1 MWRQGVGVTKPL
13 TIIDMKKMFGL
24 ALLAMAGVMFTAC
37 SDDDDNGGGN
47 PSSGGAEFGI
57 PASVVDGVRVSS
69 IEGDSPMTVTYNGDG
84 TIAKVVCGEKE
95 YVFEYDG
102 VTRASE
108 RPKLLRIIT
117 SYTDS
122 DEYSLE
128 SEKCIGNGF
137 QFDKN
142 GFLISYTEEQI
153 DSYSYNSNGQSS
165 SSTERYVYKSSLN
178 YNAKG
183 RLLSNSVTCNWEDVT
198 IENGEKETE
207 KGSDKVTINC
217 DYSGDVLTKVGG
229 ATSEGSYSWSF
240 GYDSTS
246 PSNYYNIFTPNLA
259 VGVSI
264 YSHILYILATQGY
277 LGNASAT
284 LPSTM
289 TSRSVDKDDDG
300 EVEVETYTYNFK
312 YTMWDNTQKVKTV
325 ETWSNGI
332 PYGVVRFNYSI
343 YSE

>member
-1 MWRQGVGVTKPL
+1 
-13 TIIDMKKMFGL
+13 MKKMFGL

-84 TIAKVVCGEKE
+84 TIAKVVCDGNE

-102 VTRASE
+102 VTRADQPAS
-108 RPKLLRIIT
+108 RKLLRIIT

-142 GFLISYTEEQI
+142 GFLISYNEEQI
-153 DSYSYNSNGQSS
+153 DSYSFNSNGQSL
-165 SSTERYVYKSSLN
+165 SSTERYVYKCSLN

-183 RLLSNSVTCNWEDVT
+183 RLLSNSVTCDW
-198 IENGEKETE
+198 
-207 KGSDKVTINC
+207 
-217 DYSGDVLTKVGG
+217 
-229 ATSEGSYSWSF
+229 
-240 GYDSTS
+240 
-246 PSNYYNIFTPNLA
+246 
-259 VGVSI
+259 
-264 YSHILYILATQGY
+264 
-277 LGNASAT
+277 
-284 LPSTM
+284 
-289 TSRSVDKDDDG
+289 
-300 EVEVETYTYNFK
+300 
-312 YTMWDNTQKVKTV
+312 
-325 ETWSNGI
+325 
-332 PYGVVRFNYSI
+332 
-343 YSE
+343 

>member
-1 MWRQGVGVTKPL
+1 M
-13 TIIDMKKMFGL
+13 
-24 ALLAMAGVMFTAC
+24 
-37 SDDDDNGGGN
+37 
-47 PSSGGAEFGI
+47 
-57 PASVVDGVRVSS
+57 
-69 IEGDSPMTVTYNGDG
+69 
-84 TIAKVVCGEKE
+84 
-95 YVFEYDG
+95 
-102 VTRASE
+102 
-108 RPKLLRIIT
+108 
-117 SYTDS
+117 
-122 DEYSLE
+122 
-128 SEKCIGNGF
+128 
-137 QFDKN
+137 
-142 GFLISYTEEQI
+142 
-153 DSYSYNSNGQSS
+153 
-165 SSTERYVYKSSLN
+165 
-178 YNAKG
+178 
-183 RLLSNSVTCNWEDVT
+183 SNSVTCNWEDVT

-207 KGSDKVTINC
+207 KGSDKVTINY

-300 EVEVETYTYNFK
+300 EDEVETSTYNII

-325 ETWSNGI
+325 ETWSNGF

>member
-1 MWRQGVGVTKPL
+1 MR
-13 TIIDMKKMFGL
+13 KMFSL
-24 ALLAMAGVMFTAC
+24 ALLAMVGVMFTAC

-47 PSSGGAEFGI
+47 PSSGGSEFGI

-84 TIAKVVCGEKE
+84 TIAKVVCGENE

-102 VTRASE
+102 VTRADQPAS
-108 RPKLLRIIT
+108 RKLLRIVT
-117 SYTDS
+117 SYTYS
-122 DEYSLE
+122 DEYSHE
-128 SEKCIGNGF
+128 SEKSIGNGF

-142 GFLISYTEEQI
+142 GFLIGYTEEQI
-153 DSYSYNSNGQSS
+153 CSYSSQYGSHSS
-165 SSTERYVYKSSLN
+165 SSTERYVYKCSLN

-207 KGSDKVTINC
+207 KGSDKVTIKY
-217 DYSGDVLTKVGG
+217 DYSGDVLTKVSGG
-229 ATSEGSYSWSF
+229 TNGSSYSWSF

-264 YSHILYILATQGY
+264 FSRILYILATQGY

-289 TSRSVDKDDDG
+289 TERSVDEDD
-300 EVEVETYTYNFK
+300 VETYTYNFT

-332 PYGVVRFNYSI
+332 PYGIVRFNYSI
-343 YSE
+343 YAE

>member
-1 MWRQGVGVTKPL
+1 
-13 TIIDMKKMFGL
+13 MKKMFGL

-37 SDDDDNGGGN
+37 SGDDDNGGGN

-69 IEGDSPMTVTYNGDG
+69 IEGNSPMTVTYNGDG
-84 TIAKVVCGEKE
+84 TIAKVVCDGNE

-102 VTRASE
+102 VTRADQPAS
-108 RPKLLRIIT
+108 RKLLRIVS
-117 SYTDS
+117 SYTYNDAVS
-122 DEYSLE
+122 HE
-128 SEKCIGNGF
+128 SVKSIGSGF

-165 SSTERYVYKSSLN
+165 SSTERYVYNSSLN

-198 IENGEKETE
+198 IENGVKETE
-207 KGSDKVTINC
+207 KGSDKGTFKY

-229 ATSEGSYSWSF
+229 ASSEGSYSWSF

-289 TSRSVDKDDDG
+289 TSRSVEKDDDG
-300 EVEVETYTYNFK
+300 EVEVETETYNFT